1 MSDLYDILDP
11 WGPPSS
17 GATNASAP
25 ASTGILGVSN
35 LEESS
40 RRCLD
45 NVALPVVYAV
55 AFSAAQKAGGGRVT
69 RDALQQT
76 LEFSGLPRHVTG
88 QIVLTADTG
97 ADSLAQRDFNLAL
110 AMVALAQKN
119 MSPTLESVMFHKE
132 DLPVPELDGVETLIS
147 SSNMHSSMPPGRGRL
162 DAPDDPWSSASAG
175 PGAVA
180 SSTAALG
187 SMSLA
192 TNGTETAS
200 LPANADSTK
209 KEHQQRTA
217 GRDSSASQTFVPGIN
232 MDELQWKLDKEDVS
246 IKESAERGGI
256 VFKHTNYEISTRS
269 FSSMVVRRYRDFDW
283 ISNYL
288 VTRYPYRMHANIPP
302 KGFPDNRIKG
312 LTRFASAILR
322 IPFLR
327 RDALVIQF
335 FTNTD
340 EFGHVLKVGNLDMEA
355 EDIDVEDELGST
367 PWPEVQ
373 QTYAAFDDFYAQV
386 ARDEER
392 YRTQIT
398 SLEKIARYKQ
408 AIGDELNVYS
418 DTMRLINAPRE
429 SVSGSRKFHV
439 QATSKR
445 TLDSNLNELSMSF
458 SDASLLEKAHG
469 EVQKTISAEYLRR
482 VYDVVISMKLMM
494 DRMRRMEKRKD
505 IQRVCERNDAN
516 RKAMAQ
522 LNGESP
528 VPDSDRSS
536 TDRLERLLREDAAE
550 LQLLNHEQRCIE
562 ARFYLE
568 LARYKCYESF
578 LQTHY
583 HGYIEEQIK
592 HHTMTLNAWKQALST
607 ADDLPTDPLGFIS

>member
-1 MSDLYDILDP
+1 MSRYADTFASLLFVFTKL
-11 WGPPSS
+11 PSNCND
-17 GATNASAP
+17 TTP
-25 ASTGILGVSN
+25 AVSV
-35 LEESS
+35 
-40 RRCLD
+40 D

-132 DLPVPELDGVETLIS
+132 DLPVPELDGVETLISS

-302 KGFPDNRIKG
+302 KGFPGKLMQLYFANKECG

-439 QATSKR
+439 QAASKR

-469 EVQKTISAEYLRR
+469 E
-482 VYDVVISMKLMM
+482 
-494 DRMRRMEKRKD
+494 
-505 IQRVCERNDAN
+505 
-516 RKAMAQ
+516 
-522 LNGESP
+522 
-528 VPDSDRSS
+528 
-536 TDRLERLLREDAAE
+536 
-550 LQLLNHEQRCIE
+550 
-562 ARFYLE
+562 
-568 LARYKCYESF
+568 
-578 LQTHY
+578 
-583 HGYIEEQIK
+583 
-592 HHTMTLNAWKQALST
+592 
-607 ADDLPTDPLGFIS
+607 